1 MRFPHFNRQQDK
13 VAIGVVLFI
22 LLSVGALYL
31 ALVISK

>member
-1 MRFPHFNRQQDK
+1 MRFPRRIRQEDK
-13 VAIGVVLFI
+13 VTVGVVLFI

>member
-1 MRFPHFNRQQDK
+1 MRFPRRIRQQDK
-13 VAIGVVLFI
+13 VAVGVVLFI